1 VLAILL
7 ASLRRELRTGEALL
21 PMLLFSL
28 VVILVSGFAFDL
40 PELTVAFRERLVTGI
55 LWISIAFAMI
65 VGQARHLLA
74 DREEERWSGL
84 LLAPVD
90 RTLLFAIKWIEGLL
104 LGLTLEVVLLPLC
117 VVLFGLSLQ
126 GKLAALVAVLLVCT
140 AGLAALGTVLGTV
153 VARLGRGEAL
163 LAILVLPAA
172 APVLIAGVRSTE
184 AILEEGTLGAAAPWP
199 AVALTTM
206 VVYAAIGGLLYESVL
221 VE

>member
-1 VLAILL
+1 VFAILL

-40 PELTVAFRERLVTGI
+40 PELAVAFRERLVTGI

-84 LLAPVD
+84 LLAPLD

-104 LGLTLEVVLLPLC
+104 LGVALEVVLLPLWARSS
-117 VVLFGLSLQ
+117 GPSWP
-126 GKLAALVAVLLVCT
+126 GSG
-140 AGLAALGTVLGTV
+140 AGRPCWRSWCF
-153 VARLGRGEAL
+153 RLR
-163 LAILVLPAA
+163 
-172 APVLIAGVRSTE
+172 RRC
-184 AILEEGTLGAAAPWP
+184 
-199 AVALTTM
+199 
-206 VVYAAIGGLLYESVL
+206 
-221 VE
+221 